1 MTHFRTSTAGDRSRF
16 RRRRH
21 AMFAAATAAAL
32 ALAGGTHAHAA
43 GSGASVTRFSFT
55 ITETFDTTVDDCFVK
70 DLVGTTVNTQ
80 TTAGQ
85 VVETSPGVSH
95 VGGTVTIS
103 FRWEAPNGISADGT
117 STAHFS
123 FTTNGSV
130 VVDRQIENND
140 RRTIYASDGT
150 PIGQIVIHAFSL
162 VTFHDLN
169 GDREPQADEISASI
183 DRFFFTCH

>member
-1 MTHFRTSTAGDRSRF
+1 VTFLPLRSQRHL
-16 RRRRH
+16 RRR
-21 AMFAAATAAAL
+21 
-32 ALAGGTHAHAA
+32 
-43 GSGASVTRFSFT
+43 
-55 ITETFDTTVDDCFVK
+55 
-70 DLVGTTVNTQ
+70 
-80 TTAGQ
+80 
-85 VVETSPGVSH
+85 
-95 VGGTVTIS
+95 
-103 FRWEAPNGISADGT
+103 T

-183 DRFFFTCH
+183 DTFFFTCH